1 MKKILLLFLILI
13 ITGCNSSVNN
23 INKVVSDN
31 KNIPIKYE
39 YVDLNPLKLS
49 LYADENSKAKKVSDE
64 MYYPWILK
72 KDITVL
78 NIFLTEDEYVTGS
91 YYKEMWNKYTIDI
104 DNLESYKFGWE
115 ISFEVNNN
123 LIHKKILKPSDAEE
137 FYDYLEIY
145 LYDCVNHEINEWY
158 SHLLDNQVNDD
169 TIISSM
175 KLTCGQNYDEITSDI
190 IVKAYS
196 YDTEDDFDENG
207 FYKGNSFDEVII
219 KKSN

>member
-1 MKKILLLFLILI
+1 MKY
-13 ITGCNSSVNN
+13 ITT
-23 INKVVSDN
+23 INKMKYTNTMRIYYNTKS
-31 KNIPIKYE
+31 KKFIIKIKETGQRMVFDIYKDE

-72 KDITVL
+72 KDTAVL

-145 LYDCVNHEINEWY
+145 LYDCVNHEINE
-158 SHLLDNQVNDD
+158 
-169 TIISSM
+169 
-175 KLTCGQNYDEITSDI
+175 
-190 IVKAYS
+190 
-196 YDTEDDFDENG
+196 
-207 FYKGNSFDEVII
+207 
-219 KKSN
+219 